1 MRDKN
6 AFWEGVFRTKKA
18 TISSRSRA
26 TKYMGAGLVFSA
38 DFQQI
43 LVHSGVFRGYKNI
56 LLRTNGFKDEI
67 FLGKLMSENQL
78 ASKVEG

>member
-1 MRDKN
+1 MPSGKVCFELKKQPFRPVHGQQST
-6 AFWEGVFRTKKA
+6 WELGL
-18 TISSRSRA
+18 SSV
-26 TKYMGAGLVFSA
+26 LN
-38 DFQQI
+38 FQQI